1 MSVHS
6 EDRATWL
13 TKLERIG
20 KLSAKDPKIIFNN
33 LGHIPNGNH
42 FAAENV

>member
-20 KLSAKDPKIIFNN
+20 KLSAKDKVDPRVKT
-33 LGHIPNGNH
+33 
-42 FAAENV
+42 ENELV

>member
-6 EDRATWL
+6 VDRETWL

-20 KLSAKDPKIIFNN
+20 KLSAGDQQLSVNAKFCNSNAYKGF
-33 LGHIPNGNH
+33 
-42 FAAENV
+42 FQ